1 VERMIAEAKSGKFS
15 ADWPS
20 TEMRI
25 PSQEANV

>member
-1 VERMIAEAKSGKFS
+1 MIAEAKSGKFS